1 MNGLVHVLLIMYLL
15 YFTSVSQ
22 TSTWLKPRW
31 SCASW
36 YGIARPLGY
45 MQTRANTFYCL
56 QAIGE
61 QCYFKNNV
69 YRFQFGLNALSFA
82 FMVAMGSSID
92 GTGTFFLL
100 TVLVQCARVG
110 LMLWVERGD
119 DNLKILLGVAGQ
131 ALFLLISAIYC
142 FGVISQSA
150 FCGVLSTQVDPGA
163 AAEQ

>member
-1 MNGLVHVLLIMYLL
+1 
-15 YFTSVSQ
+15 
-22 TSTWLKPRW
+22 
-31 SCASW
+31 
-36 YGIARPLGY
+36 
-45 MQTRANTFYCL
+45 
-56 QAIGE
+56 
-61 QCYFKNNV
+61 
-69 YRFQFGLNALSFA
+69 LNALSFA

-142 FGVISQSA
+142 FGVINQSA

>member
-1 MNGLVHVLLIMYLL
+1 MNGLVHVLLIVYLL

-22 TSTWLKPRW
+22 TSMWLKPRW

-142 FGVISQSA
+142 FGVISQSV
-150 FCGVLSTQVDPGA
+150 FCGVLSTQVRR
-163 AAEQ
+163 QSSS